1 MSSLFLKVGVLFI
14 LVFNT
19 CTAIEFEFNTP
30 GVNAVVTS
38 MQVRHEKLAKYYN
51 SGAVGLNLDGTIS
64 LRDEASVPL
73 AYRRT
78 LSALVDAENEDR
90 DKLYAEISNANAH
103 PEWRVE
109 VHAVFAKRW
118 LMHAHHGWW
127 VMSDH
132 GWIQK

>member
-1 MSSLFLKVGVLFI
+1 MSSLFLKVCVLYF

-30 GVNAVVTS
+30 AVKAVIAS
-38 MQVRHEKLAKYYN
+38 MQTRHEKLAKYYT
-51 SGAVGLNLDGTIS
+51 SGAVGLNLDGTIA
-64 LRDEASVPL
+64 LRDEASVPI

-78 LSALVDAENEDR
+78 LSALVDAENQDR
-90 DKLYAEISNANAH
+90 DKLYAEMSNANAH
-103 PEWRVE
+103 PEWRLE
-109 VHAVFAKRW
+109 VQAVFARRW
-118 LMHAHHGWW
+118 LALAHRGWW